1 MILTKDN
8 LLRFVREKKAVT
20 PTMVAEAFDTTT
32 MIGSAALSELAKDK
46 LVLITNL
53 KLSSSPYYYD
63 PKQREC
69 LIDIGLNFY
78 SKYEKEILIKLKEKE
93 ILPDTSLTIQE
104 KLAIEKI
111 RDFANPLD
119 IVLPNYEMRFWVW
132 YLRNLEET
140 KTQILE
146 ALNQQTK
153 PVEKRDNIKEEI
165 KKTVKPNVEEKKN
178 NQINT
183 NNINANVNNTQQNIK
198 QNLKNSSNN
207 FEKYEEQ
214 RNIPNKNMNIK
225 IQENQTEK
233 FIENFLRENY
243 LQIDTKQKDEKGILY
258 QTNLSLGQISIQI
271 DAYHFFKKVSEQEI
285 IKFYNSSMKP
295 KIVFIENCPKKIF
308 KLAETIENL
317 SIINI

>member
-69 LIDIGLNFY
+69 LIDIGLQFY

-111 RDFANPLD
+111 KDFANPLD

-132 YLRNLEET
+132 YLRDLEET
-140 KTQILE
+140 KVQILE
-146 ALNQQTK
+146 ALNPKTK
-153 PVEKRDNIKEEI
+153 PAEKKDNIKDEI
-165 KKTVKPNVEEKKN
+165 KKTVKQNIDERKN
-178 NQINT
+178 QQTNT
-183 NNINANVNNTQQNIK
+183 NNFNNVNNTQQNIK
-198 QNLKNSSNN
+198 QNVKNSSNN

-243 LQIDTKQKDEKGILY
+243 LQIDTKQKDDKGILY
-258 QTNLSLGQISIQI
+258 QTSLNFGQISIQI
-271 DAYHFFKKVSEQEI
+271 DGYYFFKKATEQEI